1 MRNLFERETDR
12 LLSVKNF
19 SFSAFS
25 AKCFLTDFRNRI
37 RKVFFHHVPSAEMG
51 IRRTPR
57 PGATESS
64 EMVVAEVEFAVNCR
78 ITLSFLSFPCRVIC
92 NLFEFEAGFSF
103 FC

>member
-1 MRNLFERETDR
+1 M
-12 LLSVKNF
+12 LL
-19 SFSAFS
+19 
-25 AKCFLTDFRNRI
+25 R
-37 RKVFFHHVPSAEMG
+37 PSSPVDMK

-103 FC
+103 SVNETSFSANIC